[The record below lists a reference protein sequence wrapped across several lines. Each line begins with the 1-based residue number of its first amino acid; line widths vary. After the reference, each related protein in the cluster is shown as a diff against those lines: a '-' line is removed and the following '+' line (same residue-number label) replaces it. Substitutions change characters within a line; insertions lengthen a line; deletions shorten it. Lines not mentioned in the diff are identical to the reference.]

1 MTKEELIDL
10 ISGYFGVDPFDG
22 NSRPTKDDLVR
33 LLRSLAS

>member
-10 ISGYFGVDPFDG
+10 ISDYFGVDPFDG